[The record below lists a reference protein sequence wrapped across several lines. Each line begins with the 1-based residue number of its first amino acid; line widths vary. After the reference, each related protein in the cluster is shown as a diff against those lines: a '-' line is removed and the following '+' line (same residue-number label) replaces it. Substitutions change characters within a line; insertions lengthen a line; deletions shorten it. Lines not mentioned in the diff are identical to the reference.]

1 MKWNPF
7 KKNKLAGDNDQTAS
21 DQSAPAPIVPPKS
34 DDGKSSVKDKVMGVG
49 MNMMQKVAMKK
60 LAKMS
65 PQEQAKMMQDMLKPE
80 NKGQLLSAME
90 MMRKSGQITEQQYQ
104 EAKKRL
110 GIL

>member
-1 MKWNPF
+1 MFNIF
-7 KKNKLAGDNDQTAS
+7 KKKKPVNKNTVSDNNKPVAV
-21 DQSAPAPIVPPKS
+21 PATPLES
-34 DDGKSSVKDKVMGVG
+34 NNDEKSSVKDKVMGVG

-110 GIL
+110 GVL